1 MLELR
6 DIRKQYV
13 TGNFTQTALDGVS
26 VAFRDNEFVAIL
38 GPSGSGKTT
47 LLNVIGGLD
56 HFDSGD
62 LIIDGISTKEYKDR
76 DWDAYRNNR
85 IGFVFQSYNLI
96 PHQTILENVELA
108 LTLSGVG
115 KAEREQRARE
125 ALERVG
131 LGEHVDKK
139 PSQLS
144 GGQMQRVAIARALIN
159 DPEIVLADEPT
170 GALDSVTS
178 TQVMDLLKDVAKD
191 RLVIMVTHN
200 PDLADAY
207 ATRIVRLV
215 DGRITDDSDPFDPN
229 TVAQREAKPVRKT
242 SMSLWTAM
250 GLSFRN
256 LMTKKGRTIMTA
268 IAGAIGIIGIAAIL
282 ALSNGVNDYIYSIEE
297 ETLSSYPLS
306 ITSSSSSISSML
318 SGETDEDDSDTEE
331 ASDSDSDEEEVE
343 RGGILSR
350 LSSDD
355 EDDSEV
361 SLTDEIMTMYTIN
374 NAFGTMDT
382 NDLESL
388 REYLESGES
397 DIYDYV
403 NAIQYDYGITPLV
416 YSTDTSDGVVQLN
429 PNSLTSLITES
440 VSSTSTVGSV
450 SSSYTSPFT
459 EMIDNQE
466 LLESEYEVVAGRWA
480 TEADE
485 CVLVLTSSGYLTDY
499 ILYAIGVLDPAD
511 LDEMVSAMTSADGLE
526 NYELEETEVSFTYED
541 ALELT
546 FYVISPSEVYSQNEE
561 TGGWT
566 DRSDDDDYMIEV
578 LEDGI
583 ELKVVGVVQ
592 ATSSDSSALSP
603 GIAYTHELTLEL
615 MERAANSEIVQQQLA
630 DPDVDVFTGETFE
643 DLQADAVS
651 TPDFDEIISIDEDAM
666 TEAFSIDED
675 AFADAISIDEDVFA
689 DALTIDEDVLTSAF
703 SIDEDALANAL
714 TIDEDALMSA
724 FTIDEEALASAIDLS
739 SLDLSGLD
747 LDLSGIEF
755 DLDLSTLL
763 EDVPTP
769 DYSLVLAEVDY
780 SSLSED
786 DLVAIVED
794 GSLLLEGFLTYLQT
808 SGTELDTSSENF
820 SSELLTE
827 FETYLTTDAAQ
838 LILLEIEAIAG
849 DSVSDVMEQVLA
861 NYVELQLAP
870 YFEEISD
877 ELMTQM
883 SEQITEELSTQ
894 LESAMS
900 EMSDEIA
907 TTLSTQLASAMET
920 AFSVDEE
927 ALANAFSVDEDAI
940 SDAFS
945 VDTDAM
951 AEAFSID
958 TEAMA
963 DAFSVDEDAIADAFS
978 IDEDA
983 LSDAITFL
991 MTTEDLASLMT
1002 SYSNASSLTYDN
1014 NLSTLGY
1021 AVEEE
1026 PISITIYPI
1035 DFDCKE
1041 VVLDILD
1048 DYNDQMEAAGEDDKV
1063 VSYTD
1068 YVGLLMSS
1076 VTEIVDMISMVL
1088 IAFVSISLV
1097 VSSIMIGV
1105 ITYISVLE
1113 RKKEI
1118 GILRALGASKGN
1130 VASVF
1135 NAETFI
1141 EGLISGVLAIVVV
1154 YIASVPV
1161 NAIVLDIYG
1170 VENIMQLPWTSA
1182 LALIVLSVLLTLVA
1196 GLVPAS
1202 SASKKD
1208 PVEALR
1214 SE

>member
-115 KAEREQRARE
+115 KAEREKRARE

-297 ETLSSYPLS
+297 ETLSSYPLT
-306 ITSSSSSISSML
+306 ITSSSSSMSSML
-318 SGETDEDDSDTEE
+318 SGEVDEDDAETEE
-331 ASDSDSDEEEVE
+331 ASDSDEDEEESA
-343 RGGILSR
+343 RGGLLSN

-355 EDDSEV
+355 DDTEV
-361 SLTDEIMTMYTIN
+361 ELTDEIMTMAIIN
-374 NAFGTMDT
+374 DAFGTMGT

-388 REYLESGES
+388 REYLESDES

-416 YSTDTSDGVVQLN
+416 YSSDTSDGVVQLN

-499 ILYAIGVLDPAD
+499 ILYAIGVLDPDD

-541 ALELT
+541 ALNLT
-546 FYVISPSEVYSQNEE
+546 FTVISPAEVYSKNEE

-566 DRSDDDDYMIEV
+566 DRSDDDDYMLEV

-603 GIAYTHELTLEL
+603 GIAYTHALTLEL
-615 MERAANSEIVQQQLA
+615 MERSASSEIVQQQLA
-630 DPDVDVFTGETFE
+630 NPDVDVFTGETFE

-651 TPDFDEIISIDEDAM
+651 SPDFDEIISIDEDAIA
-666 TEAFSIDED
+666 EAFSMDED
-675 AFADAISIDEDVFA
+675 AFTDAISIDEDVFA
-689 DALTIDEDVLTSAF
+689 DALTIDEDAITSAF
-703 SIDEDALANAL
+703 SIDEDAIANAL

-724 FTIDEEALASAIDLS
+724 FTIDESVLASAIDLS

-747 LDLSGIEF
+747 LDLSDVEF
-755 DLDLSTLL
+755 DLDLSSLL

-769 DYSLVLAEVDY
+769 DYTLILADIDL
-780 SSLSED
+780 SGLSED
-786 DLVAIVED
+786 DIVAVVED
-794 GSLLLEGFLTYLQT
+794 SSLLLEGFFTYLQT

-827 FETYLTTDAAQ
+827 FEAYLATDEAQ

-849 DSVSDVMEQVLA
+849 DSVSAITEEVLS

-870 YFEEISD
+870 YLEDVSD
-877 ELMTQM
+877 ELMSQM
-883 SEQITEELSTQ
+883 SEQITAALSTQ
-894 LESAMS
+894 LEAALAD
-900 EMSDEIA
+900 MSDEIA
-907 TTLSTQLASAMET
+907 STLSTQLASAMET

-927 ALANAFSVDEDAI
+927 ALASAFSVDESAI
-940 SDAFS
+940 TDAFS

-958 TEAMA
+958 TEVLAE
-963 DAFSVDEDAIADAFS
+963 AFNIDEDAIADAIS

-983 LSDAITFL
+983 LSDAFTFL
-991 MTTEDLASLMT
+991 MTTEDLASLLT

-1026 PISITIYPI
+1026 PITITIYPI

-1182 LALIVLSVLLTLVA
+1182 LALIALSVLLTLVA